1 MDPRIQIHTKNIIWI
16 RNTLPL
22 QVFASVIL
30 ENQVDRN
37 KSVFKRMRIA
47 DTNSLAGERFPG
59 CSTSG
64 KKVKLV
70 QQQQQL
76 LQQEGGSL
84 YHANYSTMGGG
95 GNFFQ
100 GGGGGGHVY
109 AQQAALGRRAAP
121 PIRQNMFLIPISR
134 YECSRIQYSLTLLDL
149 DPGVKS
155 APVPVP
161 ARKVN

>member
-1 MDPRIQIHTKNIIWI
+1 MDPRIRIHTKISWI

-47 DTNSLAGERFPG
+47 DTNSLVGERFPG

-100 GGGGGGHVY
+100 GGGSGHAY

-134 YECSRIQYSLTLLDL
+134 
-149 DPGVKS
+149 
-155 APVPVP
+155 
-161 ARKVN
+161 

>member
-1 MDPRIQIHTKNIIWI
+1 MDPRIRIHTKISWIIG
-16 RNTLPL
+16 TLPL

-47 DTNSLAGERFPG
+47 DTNSLAGERFAG
-59 CSTSG
+59 CSNSG

-70 QQQQQL
+70 QQQQL

-84 YHANYSTMGGG
+84 YHASYSTMGGG

-100 GGGGGGHVY
+100 GGGGGGGGHVY

-134 YECSRIQYSLTLLDL
+134 
-149 DPGVKS
+149 
-155 APVPVP
+155 
-161 ARKVN
+161 

>member
-1 MDPRIQIHTKNIIWI
+1 MEFG
-16 RNTLPL
+16 TLPL

-59 CSTSG
+59 CGAGSISG

-70 QQQQQL
+70 PQQQQL

-84 YHANYSTMGGG
+84 YHNYNTMGG

-134 YECSRIQYSLTLLDL
+134 
-149 DPGVKS
+149 
-155 APVPVP
+155 
-161 ARKVN
+161 

>member
-1 MDPRIQIHTKNIIWI
+1 M
-16 RNTLPL
+16 
-22 QVFASVIL
+22 FASVIL

-47 DTNSLAGERFPG
+47 DTNSLVGDRFPG
-59 CSTSG
+59 STLG

-70 QQQQQL
+70 QQQQQQQL

-84 YHANYSTMGGG
+84 YHNYNTMGG

-100 GGGGGGHVY
+100 GGGGGGGGHSY

-134 YECSRIQYSLTLLDL
+134 
-149 DPGVKS
+149 
-155 APVPVP
+155 
-161 ARKVN
+161 

>member
-1 MDPRIQIHTKNIIWI
+1 MDSEHCI
-16 RNTLPL
+16 L

-84 YHANYSTMGGG
+84 YHHANYSTMGG

-100 GGGGGGHVY
+100 GGGGGGGGGHVY
-109 AQQAALGRRAAP
+109 TQQAALGRRAAP

-134 YECSRIQYSLTLLDL
+134 
-149 DPGVKS
+149 
-155 APVPVP
+155 
-161 ARKVN
+161 

>member
-1 MDPRIQIHTKNIIWI
+1 M
-16 RNTLPL
+16 
-22 QVFASVIL
+22 FASVIL

-47 DTNSLAGERFPG
+47 DTNSLAGERFIPG
-59 CSTSG
+59 CGAGSATG

-84 YHANYSTMGGG
+84 YHNYNTMGG

-100 GGGGGGHVY
+100 GGGGGVGHAY

-134 YECSRIQYSLTLLDL
+134 
-149 DPGVKS
+149 
-155 APVPVP
+155 
-161 ARKVN
+161 